1 MTRTLILSII
11 TASSLVLTSCA
22 LFQDNTKVTTVN
34 NQSEIQKNSR
44 QQNYSNNQTIDKKN
58 KNKNKKQKKG
68 KTNTIPSQ
76 HNASK
81 YYATPEL
88 INGEWTI
95 IEINA
100 QKIEGEERPYLYF
113 ETEHNRFYGSN
124 GCNTL
129 NGDFLL
135 EENKLT
141 FGNVIS
147 TQKACHDAP
156 YEYQINYAL
165 SQSAT
170 HAIERKGNEH
180 YLSILDAN
188 GTKIL
193 VLRKHNMDY
202 LNGHWQVT
210 KIDGKKCDDKEVQLV
225 IDIPELKL
233 HGNTGC
239 NIVNGQLY
247 IDPDKENSIQFQQLI
262 TTRRACP
269 NQSQETSLLVALE
282 ETESA
287 KCTENDDIIIFYS
300 KKGNEVLRL
309 KKIEK

>member
-11 TASSLVLTSCA
+11 TASLTLTSCA

-34 NQSEIQKNSR
+34 SQTESPKSHNN
-44 QQNYSNNQTIDKKN
+44 SNNKKAVN
-58 KNKNKKQKKG
+58 KSNKSKKKKQKKD
-68 KTNTIPSQ
+68 KTNAITAQ
-76 HNASK
+76 HNAAK
-81 YYATPEL
+81 KHANPEL

-95 IEINA
+95 IEVNA

-113 ETEHNRFYGSN
+113 ETEHNRFYGTN

-129 NGDFLL
+129 NGDFSL
-135 EENKLT
+135 EESNLT
-141 FGNVIS
+141 FSNVIS

-165 SQSAT
+165 SQSVT
-170 HAIERKGNEH
+170 HTVEQKGNEH
-180 YLSILDAN
+180 YLSIHDTN

-202 LNGHWQVT
+202 LNGHWQVI
-210 KIDGKKCDDKEVQLV
+210 KINSKKCDDKEVQLV

-247 IDPDKENSIQFQQLI
+247 IDTDKENSIQFQQLI
-262 TTRRACP
+262 ATRRACP

-287 KCTENDDIIIFYS
+287 KYSEKDDIIIFYNN
-300 KKGNEVLRL
+300 KGKEVLRL
-309 KKIEK
+309 KRIEK